1 MIGHNLMNKIKLFN
15 NITSLYKLNYE
26 CSDCNIWI
34 KRDDNIDFA
43 FGGNKVRLYEY
54 IAQYILDCKVDRI
67 VTFGSPLSNYLRV
80 TAIVCA
86 KLGIDC
92 DLIILDD
99 SNDYNVNG
107 NLKLIS
113 NFNANI
119 ILCEY
124 DKAHDFIDSYQDKLK
139 KNNVNYLWIPGG
151 GHMAQAAFGYVDAS
165 EEIKK
170 QLMDNNCKIDAIF
183 LPCGTGT
190 TQAGLV
196 YGFADMDIDIIGI
209 TVARSTERCLKEI
222 DEILRQMQTIEGKL
236 FNNYK
241 YNVIDNDGTKYGKQ
255 SESCKAV
262 ARELANLDG
271 IFLDPIYNAKAF
283 DGMLRYIKKTSKY
296 KNVLYINTGGTPNIF
311 TN

>member
-1 MIGHNLMNKIKLFN
+1 
-15 NITSLYKLNYE
+15 
-26 CSDCNIWI
+26 
-34 KRDDNIDFA
+34 
-43 FGGNKVRLYEY
+43 
-54 IAQYILDCKVDRI
+54 
-67 VTFGSPLSNYLRV
+67 
-80 TAIVCA
+80 
-86 KLGIDC
+86 
-92 DLIILDD
+92 
-99 SNDYNVNG
+99 
-107 NLKLIS
+107 
-113 NFNANI
+113 
-119 ILCEY
+119 
-124 DKAHDFIDSYQDKLK
+124 
-139 KNNVNYLWIPGG
+139 
-151 GHMAQAAFGYVDAS
+151 
-165 EEIKK
+165 
-170 QLMDNNCKIDAIF
+170 MDNNCEIDAIF

-190 TQAGLV
+190 TQAGLT
-196 YGFADMDIDIIGI
+196 YGFADVDIDIIGI